1 MLSMYDKS
9 GNEKNIL
16 ENEDIERGTNYIKL
30 SNGIAIVFMKKDFQG
45 SFVPMAG
52 EYRLT
57 LASPF
62 YFPFTFKEV
71 PTICVSTASTVDYAF
86 CSAVGVLRDNA
97 KIIQIALGR
106 PTEINN
112 TIVGVQVIAVGRWK

>member
-1 MLSMYDKS
+1 MYDKS
-9 GNEKNIL
+9 GNKKNIL
-16 ENEDIERGTNYIKL
+16 EESDIQSGSSYIKL

-45 SFVPMAG
+45 SFVQQGG
-52 EYRLT
+52 EYRLV
-57 LASPF
+57 LAKPF
-62 YFPFTFKEV
+62 TFPFTFKEI
-71 PTICVSTASTVDYAF
+71 PTICVSTASTVDYAY
-86 CSAVGVLRDNA
+86 CSVVGVLRDNA